1 MMAIS
6 NALSWIALSVGLTAG
21 STVSAQ
27 APGPL
32 PALKPA
38 VAQLKTELQLTDQ
51 QVSDAGRLVTGQ
63 MARVTS
69 AVENFGGISFE
80 SVLDILVEARAAR
93 EEFIPAMQKILT
105 EEQKGKLSKLP
116 KAHEV
121 YVAAMAGWLAEAQ
134 LGRLK
139 GKVELTDAQIPGVRS
154 VLLTQYEEAVRI
166 VEGLVRNTDDKSMKA
181 TVLDA
186 VVDLRTMQRTAERGI
201 ERELTGEQK
210 ARFESYRDESDKKS
224 QDKSGK

>member
-1 MMAIS
+1 
-6 NALSWIALSVGLTAG
+6 
-21 STVSAQ
+21 
-27 APGPL
+27 
-32 PALKPA
+32 
-38 VAQLKTELQLTDQ
+38 
-51 QVSDAGRLVTGQ
+51 

-69 AVENFGGISFE
+69 AVENFGGISFN
-80 SVLDILVEARAAR
+80 SVLDLLVEARAAR

-105 EEQKGKLSKLP
+105 EEQKGKLAKLP

-134 LGRLK
+134 LGKLK
-139 GKVELTDAQIPGVRS
+139 GKVGLTDGQIPGVRS
-154 VLLTQYEEAVRI
+154 VLLTQYQEAVRI
-166 VEGLVRNTDDKSMKA
+166 VEGLVRNADDKSMKA

-201 ERELTGEQK
+201 ERELTEEQK
-210 ARFESYRDESDKKS
+210 ARFESYRDESDKES